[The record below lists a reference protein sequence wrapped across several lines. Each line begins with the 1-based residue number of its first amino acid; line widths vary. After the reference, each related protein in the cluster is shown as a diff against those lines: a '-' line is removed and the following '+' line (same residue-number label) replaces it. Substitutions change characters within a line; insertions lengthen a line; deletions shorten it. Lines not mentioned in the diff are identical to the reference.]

1 MMPACPP
8 SPSRRPLP
16 ARRCRPVALR
26 PVAALFGLTALI
38 GLGGCTSFPAVPITT
53 PEPIEVNIKM
63 RVDVHQIGAEERSQ
77 IEEIQQRERED
88 VIERLRDRSGEI
100 QELKNNRLIGEN
112 HRGLLTILNKPAGT
126 WGEYTVETVDAE
138 NADRMS
144 LMRWEADEGGRR
156 LEQVQREQA
165 AQNIAQSFPGE
176 WVEIRD
182 EETNRYEWR
191 QLRERPEAIRRPG
204 QRDDPQPVQDEDGD
218 EDVDAVIDANVESDD
233 EP

>member
-8 SPSRRPLP
+8 PISRQPSARRPRRPWSRRPQALP
-16 ARRCRPVALR
+16 ALATL
-26 PVAALFGLTALI
+26 AAAAC
-38 GLGGCTSFPAVPITT
+38 LGACTSFPAIPITT
-53 PEPIEVNIKM
+53 PEPIEVNINM
-63 RVDVHQIGAEERSQ
+63 RVDVHQIGGEERSQ

-88 VIERLRDRSGEI
+88 VIERRRDRSGEI

-144 LMRWEADEGGRR
+144 LMRWEADESGRR

-165 AQNIAQSFPGE
+165 AQNIAQAFPGE
-176 WVEIRD
+176 WIEVRN
-182 EETNRYEWR
+182 EETGSYEWQ
-191 QLRERPEAIRRPG
+191 QLRERQDGIRRPG
-204 QRDDPQPVQDEDGD
+204 QRE
-218 EDVDAVIDANVESDD
+218 D
-233 EP
+233 EPDAAESPAPAPAGNGDPVSGSGS

>member
-1 MMPACPP
+1 MMHAAPQPADPFPRNAPP
-8 SPSRRPLP
+8 LRRLST
-16 ARRCRPVALR
+16 AAAALAVAL
-26 PVAALFGLTALI
+26 A
-38 GLGGCTSFPAVPITT
+38 GGCTSFPAVPITT
-53 PEPIEVNIKM
+53 PEPIEVNINM

-77 IEEIQQRERED
+77 VEQIQQRERED
-88 VIERLRDRSGEI
+88 IIERRRDRSGEI

-144 LMRWEADEGGRR
+144 LMRWEADDSGRR

-182 EETNRYEWR
+182 EQTGSYEWQ
-191 QLRERPEAIRRPG
+191 QLRQRPEGIRRPG
-204 QRDDPQPVQDEDGD
+204 QQEPGTESDPGDDDPEPS
-218 EDVDAVIDANVESDD
+218 AES
-233 EP
+233 